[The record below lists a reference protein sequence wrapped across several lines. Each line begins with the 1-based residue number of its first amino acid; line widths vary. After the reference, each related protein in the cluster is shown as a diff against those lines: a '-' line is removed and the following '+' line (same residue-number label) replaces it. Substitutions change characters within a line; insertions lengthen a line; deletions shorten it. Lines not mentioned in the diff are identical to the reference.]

1 MSLKPL
7 RIFAPCRIEVIGLPS
22 LRTHLT
28 IATLSVLQGEGMAI
42 LTLDTQLPSDIQTLL
57 QPSQQ
62 LGIVLTLSRTSAD
75 GTQALGTAL
84 TLTGS
89 LPPTP

>member
-7 RIFAPCRIEVIGLPS
+7 RIFVPCRIEVIGSPS
-22 LRTHLT
+22 PLTHLT

-57 QPSQQ
+57 RPSQQ
-62 LGIVLTLSRTSAD
+62 LGIVLTLSQTSAD
-75 GTQALGTAL
+75 GTLPPATGL
-84 TLTGS
+84 TSIGS
-89 LPPTP
+89 LPTTR